1 MFGRLFVN
9 LRTCIQIRSSERA
22 SHGGECASGLWIQ
35 EQTYEGVIRR
45 LSSIFKL
52 GRLKRDE
59 DDRTIAPA
67 SIAYSRQPRL
77 AILYALWCGAV
88 VFIHLVGKPRP
99 ECMVI
104 RCLTPFL

>member
-1 MFGRLFVN
+1 MFVRFLVN
-9 LRTCIQIRSSERA
+9 LRTWIQIRCSEMA

-45 LSSIFKL
+45 LSSTFKL

-67 SIAYSRQPRL
+67 SVAYSRQPRL
-77 AILYALWCGAV
+77 AILYASWCGAV
-88 VFIHLVGKPRP
+88 VLSIS
-99 ECMVI
+99 
-104 RCLTPFL
+104 